1 MKVIEKTS
9 TTLKLKSANS
19 KVRRLNI
26 AAFGGLWVAAGL
38 SQSFVLSGGLLPASL
53 KNSEIVRWLVLLM
66 NGASAIFGITLI
78 VSSWRRHFPQSC
90 IFDRPTNRFNL
101 QIGNIFKSEIKQF
114 SLDEVQEA
122 RIDGKIDDDDNRSYR
137 IVLVLNTEEEIELAN
152 TSSFFG
158 STICPKYFSETVQVV
173 NEFLHTK
180 G

>member
-9 TTLKLKSANS
+9 TTLQLKSANS

-53 KNSEIVRWLVLLM
+53 KNSELVRWFLLLM
-66 NGASAIFGITLI
+66 NGISAIFGTTLI
-78 VSSWRRHFPQSC
+78 ISSSQRHCPQFC
-90 IFDRPTNRFNL
+90 IFDKSANRFDL
-101 QIGNIFKSEIKQF
+101 QIGNVFKSEIKQF
-114 SLDEVQEA
+114 ELSEIQEA
-122 RIDGKIDDDDNRSYR
+122 RIARKNDDDDNRSYR
-137 IVLVLNTEEEIELAN
+137 IVLVLDTEEEIELAN

-173 NEFLHTK
+173 NDFLNTK
-180 G
+180 D